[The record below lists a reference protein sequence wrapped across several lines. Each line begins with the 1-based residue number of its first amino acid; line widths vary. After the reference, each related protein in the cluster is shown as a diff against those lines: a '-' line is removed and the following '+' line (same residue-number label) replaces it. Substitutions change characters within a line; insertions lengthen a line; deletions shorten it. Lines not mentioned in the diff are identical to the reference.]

1 MRVAVLSDI
10 HANAEAFAAV
20 LKDMPETGVEK
31 TVVLGDT
38 VGYGADPEACTRAV
52 MVLGGDE
59 PAAGAIPTELFD
71 AVEPFSDDLICAVMG
86 NHDMAAFGEEILTR
100 MRYEAVKA
108 VLWQRTVLSAETMSF
123 LVARPLEVRYGDAL
137 FVHASPYRPET
148 FDYIL
153 SRYEAVNA
161 MEHVTGRLF
170 FVGHTHDPIVYRE
183 TGTINPVWGEPI
195 KLEPDVRYV
204 VNAGS
209 VGQPRDRD
217 PRACYV
223 IWDMEVDTLEFR
235 RVEYD
240 VEGAAQKIYD
250 AGLPQVLG
258 DRLFAGI

>member
-1 MRVAVLSDI
+1 MRVAVISDI
-10 HANAEAFAAV
+10 HANAEAFTAV
-20 LKDMPETGVEK
+20 LSDTAETGAEK
-31 TVVLGDT
+31 MTVLGDI
-38 VGYGADPEACTRAV
+38 VGYGADPEACTQTV
-52 MVLGGDE
+52 MVMGGDE
-59 PAAGAIPTELFD
+59 APTDAAPIELFD
-71 AVEPFSDDLICAVMG
+71 TVGPFRDALICAVMG
-86 NHDMAAFGEEILTR
+86 NHDMGAFGEEILTC

-153 SRYEAVNA
+153 SRHEAVNA
-161 MEHVTGRLF
+161 MDHVTGRLF
-170 FVGHTHDPIVYRE
+170 FVGHTHDPVVYYE
-183 TGTINPVWGEPI
+183 TGTINPEWGERI
-195 KLEPDVRYV
+195 NLEPDVRYV

-223 IWDMEVDTLEFR
+223 IWDMDADTLEFR